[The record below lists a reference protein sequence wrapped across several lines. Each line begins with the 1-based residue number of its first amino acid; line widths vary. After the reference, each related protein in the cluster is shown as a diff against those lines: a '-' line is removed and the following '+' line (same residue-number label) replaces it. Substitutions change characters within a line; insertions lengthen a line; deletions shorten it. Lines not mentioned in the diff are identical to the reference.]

1 MAGPKGG
8 PMRSW
13 WSRIWRQPSA
23 LADEP
28 EAAPGRH
35 AEQQR
40 RGFVLLRFVEDL
52 ERDYQRSLVRLN
64 ANGLR
69 AAQVLG
75 IAAIFAF
82 IVVDHFS
89 LRLSPTPVYQVLCLL
104 SVPALLLPLLVSYRP
119 QAAARHQRIAFVSA
133 LVLGLSVAWS
143 IGYARQLRPDYP
155 MQALLLVT
163 AYLYFLSGLL
173 WGRAVLCGAL
183 VWLAFCLP
191 PLLDGSP
198 APPQLLYEAYYLL
211 LANCIGVVGRYLA
224 EYQDRRQFLMRL
236 ELRQLAEYDALTGLR
251 NRRAFGHRAQMAW
264 ALAAREH
271 KSVSLLLLD
280 LDFLKRINDQYG
292 HLTGDDC
299 LREVAEALRGLTR
312 RPMDVSSRFGGD
324 EFVALWYDADPQWIE
339 QLEQA
344 LRQQLALRQGL
355 AAQVE
360 RLSVTGGGVRCW
372 PNPRISLQDAL
383 AAADGQLYGGKE
395 RGRGVISWARLE
407 ESPGGPPQRAE
418 AAVPVRLPI

>member
-1 MAGPKGG
+1 MK
-8 PMRSW
+8 SW
-13 WSRIWRQPSA
+13 WSRIWRQPPA
-23 LADEP
+23 WDEEP
-28 EAAPGRH
+28 AGAPGRH
-35 AEQQR
+35 AEQRR
-40 RGFVLLRFVEDL
+40 RGFVLLRFVDDL
-52 ERDYQRSLVRLN
+52 EREYQHSLVRLN

-82 IVVDHFS
+82 IAIDHFT
-89 LRLSPTPVYQVLCLL
+89 LRLSPEPVYQVLCLV
-104 SVPALLLPLLVSYRP
+104 SVPALLLPLLASYQA
-119 QAAARHQRIAFVSA
+119 QAAAQHQRIAFAST
-133 LVLGLSVAWS
+133 LVLGLSLAWS
-143 IGYARQLRPDYP
+143 IGYARSQQPDYP
-155 MQALLLVT
+155 MQALLVVT

-173 WGRAVLCGAL
+173 WARAVLCGFL
-183 VWLAFCLP
+183 IWLAFWIP
-191 PLLDGSP
+191 PLVEGSP
-198 APPQLLYEAYYLL
+198 AHPQLLYETYYLL
-211 LANCIGVVGRYLA
+211 LGNCIGVVGRYLA

-264 ALAAREH
+264 SLAAREH
-271 KSVSLLLLD
+271 RSVSLLILD
-280 LDFLKRINDQYG
+280 LDFLKRINDQHG

-312 RPMDVSSRFGGD
+312 RPMDVASRFGGD

-339 QLEQA
+339 QLELA

-395 RGRGVISWARLE
+395 RGRGVINWTQLQEPETGTPTALASQSAARL
-407 ESPGGPPQRAE
+407 R
-418 AAVPVRLPI
+418 I